1 MERKS
6 QPRMQKQKD
15 YFFIIDKIGIVI
27 FLHSW
32 MLLYKGPY
40 FFKLIMT
47 YPSSC
52 ILEESKL
59 FKMYFLCT
67 GSSRLVSTTSNE
79 KLKISQFRRVVCQRD
94 SERKFSIGFLFSETN
109 KDSKNDNENDNK
121 HYLTRH
127 TAFVAWH
134 HGWIR

>member
-6 QPRMQKQKD
+6 QPRMHKQKD

-27 FLHSW
+27 FT
-32 MLLYKGPY
+32 LLNASIQRA
-40 FFKLIMT
+40 LLLQTMT

-52 ILEESKL
+52 ILEESRL
-59 FKMYFLCT
+59 FKMHFLCT

-94 SERKFSIGFLFSETN
+94 SERKFAIGFLFSETN

-127 TAFVAWH
+127 TAFVA
-134 HGWIR
+134 